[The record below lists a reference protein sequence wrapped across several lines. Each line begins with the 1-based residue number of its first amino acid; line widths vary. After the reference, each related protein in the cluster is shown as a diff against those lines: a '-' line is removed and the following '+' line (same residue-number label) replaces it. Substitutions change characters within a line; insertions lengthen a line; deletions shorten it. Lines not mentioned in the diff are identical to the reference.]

1 MSNKYD
7 IFPSPTIMIE
17 AAKFA
22 ITQDKAIYLDYYLDT
37 ACDKAWIG
45 EEKETKEKILIK
57 SVNEYTDNIEKMYKV
72 DGNDFI
78 VITNN
83 SIYIVNSNIKKR
95 HFNVSSLS
103 HYDNVDE
110 L

>member
-1 MSNKYD
+1 M
-7 IFPSPTIMIE
+7 
-17 AAKFA
+17 
-22 ITQDKAIYLDYYLDT
+22 
-37 ACDKAWIG
+37 
-45 EEKETKEKILIK
+45 
-57 SVNEYTDNIEKMYKV
+57 NEYTDNIEKMYKV
-72 DGNDFI
+72 DGNDII

-110 L
+110 LQDPS